1 MSVLDRSSLEASPV
15 ADLHTIA
22 SELGIDGFRRL
33 RKAELVDVI
42 LQRGGGEEASETPRA
57 DADADPAGADP
68 QPAVADAEPADDA
81 EADDDSGDEPA
92 PRPRRR
98 GGRGGRGRGGARG
111 GDAERRGD
119 AERQRQR
126 EPRDEP
132 EQVVE
137 GTVELLGNGSGFV
150 RVAPPDPSDD
160 DVYLSAAQVRRCEL
174 VSGDKVSGPVRPP
187 RRSER
192 FASLVRVETI
202 NGAPADEVAEGTHYG
217 DLAASFPTERFV
229 LAGDDV
235 TLKAIEW
242 LTPLG
247 RGSRV
252 ALTGPARAGKT
263 EALRRLA
270 GALSAVDGLD
280 VDLVLAGAR
289 PEEVAEWSSGP
300 VAPAANV
307 GLEAAATAREQA
319 IDGVVE
325 QGRRIAARGGDAAVL
340 IDSLDGISPQTARRA
355 LAAARNIADGGSL
368 TVIAAVSAP
377 VGGETT
383 VIAFD
388 PQLAQSARF
397 PAIDVAA
404 SGTMRP
410 ELLVGQEG
418 ADAIARYRV
427 EGQPS

>member
-22 SELGIDGFRRL
+22 SELGIDGYRRL
-33 RKAELVDVI
+33 RKAELVDAI
-42 LQRGGGEEASETPRA
+42 LQRGGGEDAGEAPTVSA
-57 DADADPAGADP
+57 DADAESSVEAGSEPEARP
-68 QPAVADAEPADDA
+68 GAEDGA
-81 EADDDSGDEPA
+81 SDEPA

-98 GGRGGRGRGGARG
+98 GGRGGRARGGARR
-111 GDAERRGD
+111 AEAD
-119 AERQRQR
+119 R
-126 EPRDEP
+126 EPGPRDEP
-132 EQVVE
+132 ERVVE
-137 GTVELLGNGSGFV
+137 GTVELLGNGSAFV

-229 LAGDDV
+229 LTGDDV

-242 LTPLG
+242 LTPFG

-252 ALTGPARAGKT
+252 ALTGGARAGKT

-270 GALSAVDGLD
+270 GALSAIDGLD
-280 VDLVLAGAR
+280 VHLVLAGAR
-289 PEEVAEWSSGP
+289 PEEVAEWAGSP
-300 VAPAANV
+300 VAPAASA

-319 IDGVVE
+319 IDAVVE
-325 QGRRIAARGGDAAVL
+325 QGRRIAARGGDAVVL
-340 IDSLDGISPQTARRA
+340 IDALDGISPQAARRA

-368 TVIAAVSAP
+368 TVVAVATAP

-388 PQLAQSARF
+388 PQLAQSGRF
-397 PAIDVAA
+397 PAIDVAS

-418 ADAIARYRV
+418 AEAIARYRV
-427 EGQPS
+427 EGPAS